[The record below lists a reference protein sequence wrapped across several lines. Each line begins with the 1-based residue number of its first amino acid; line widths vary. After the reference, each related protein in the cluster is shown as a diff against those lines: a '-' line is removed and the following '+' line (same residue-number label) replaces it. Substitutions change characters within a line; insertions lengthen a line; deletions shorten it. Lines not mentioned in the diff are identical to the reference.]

1 VLVLGD
7 TPAYLNYA
15 SCIGDAGVIGVQVA
29 ANKTPNQ
36 NTHTVKVE
44 AMVWG
49 SAHAIAAGVGVA
61 GGSRKA

>member
-1 VLVLGD
+1 MLVLGD
-7 TPAYLNYA
+7 TPAHLNNA
-15 SCIGDAGVIGVQVA
+15 SCIRDAGVVGVQVA

-44 AMVWG
+44 TMVRG